1 MKMINLIKI
10 ILFFQILILIH
21 TQSNSTNSSN
31 SSNTPNFEDLIG
43 KIFAKLEPE
52 CYQDLNYTFYGDDKY
67 KPEKEKN
74 YPWLFDYMGK
84 GFNDIGDECECRFA
98 MKSNTTYLLLYFH
111 DLNLTAL
118 LDADRDLIDYLEIK
132 NYIYGLCIM
141 TSCADTVV
149 KYFRIF
155 LDFINYINTN
165 AENKN
170 DIVSFIAS
178 NNEKLNDSVAYS
190 FNSTIINVYQHPN
203 DKTKT
208 QKQVLLWLLIGL
220 CFIKLVG
227 AFIRIFTIPK
237 GYDKYIAEKI
247 NKEEKLKDGKV
258 DIEEKSN
265 FLSKNKFNE
274 PVDSE
279 SMTKDYNPLFDF
291 SEKMPLKVRALRF
304 FDLINDLY
312 YLSSKR
318 NRYYNDSGLEILV
331 FHRAIM
337 IFCLIFSHTFTSLI
351 RLPSEEIINSSFFKS
366 WLNILFRLSNN
377 GFTCWIFLEAAY
389 TTYKLLSFITTE
401 MFLHYCKP
409 EFQRMN
415 YELKL
420 LLIFLKFIVLLLPK
434 FVFFFFIYTFI
445 YYRIEDFEF
454 TSNSPATFRYVFMNL
469 FKEKI
474 TCGKLGTLGE
484 GMFNSNTI
492 HNITSYD
499 KCYEFSYFYI
509 NMIICILIFMVLT
522 YLFLV
527 IKNKFFEFVVMAG
540 SLFLFF
546 IPNGYIK
553 DPRTDLDDDLYKQNN
568 NTKYFKLYHI
578 IGETYSTKIFTS
590 FIGYYCLG
598 FFFGF
603 ILFNFANFKKRIHR
617 LLYEYNSIHLSQSK
631 NKAKEVRES
640 YRPSNISLIRTD
652 TNTSFSD
659 RESAISTDSSR
670 YDESSPHYYKN
681 FLLPYYPLRYLNKI
695 LTKIYKFKLSIK
707 FAIMGIC
714 SILIILIDL
723 ILWIYIY
730 QNGKFK
736 VELNGFNAFI
746 FRYEKHFFVFFYF
759 IVNVMTITL
768 PKNLGIRKFMGSR
781 IFVATSRVGF
791 LISCIIHAFTYFS
804 FLIFSI
810 KVKLYVPSF
819 VLITAGNYLAIL
831 IICVLMI
838 SVTELPFRI
847 GIKKLMRI
855 NRNKG
860 NNNII
865 L

>member
-67 KPEKEKN
+67 KQEKEKN

-132 NYIYGLCIM
+132 NYTYGLCIM

-165 AENKN
+165 AENKT
-170 DIVSFIAS
+170 DIVSFIVS

-190 FNSTIINVYQHPN
+190 FNSTIINVNQHRN
-203 DKTKT
+203 EETKT

-247 NKEEKLKDGKV
+247 NKEEKLKDGKADV
-258 DIEEKSN
+258 EEKSN

-291 SEKMPLKVRALRF
+291 SEKMPLKVRTLRF

-434 FVFFFFIYTFI
+434 FVFFFFYI
-445 YYRIEDFEF
+445 
-454 TSNSPATFRYVFMNL
+454 
-469 FKEKI
+469 
-474 TCGKLGTLGE
+474 
-484 GMFNSNTI
+484 
-492 HNITSYD
+492 
-499 KCYEFSYFYI
+499 YFY
-509 NMIICILIFMVLT
+509 
-522 YLFLV
+522 
-527 IKNKFFEFVVMAG
+527 
-540 SLFLFF
+540 
-546 IPNGYIK
+546 
-553 DPRTDLDDDLYKQNN
+553 
-568 NTKYFKLYHI
+568 
-578 IGETYSTKIFTS
+578 
-590 FIGYYCLG
+590 
-598 FFFGF
+598 
-603 ILFNFANFKKRIHR
+603 
-617 LLYEYNSIHLSQSK
+617 LL
-631 NKAKEVRES
+631 
-640 YRPSNISLIRTD
+640 SN
-652 TNTSFSD
+652 
-659 RESAISTDSSR
+659 
-670 YDESSPHYYKN
+670 
-681 FLLPYYPLRYLNKI
+681 
-695 LTKIYKFKLSIK
+695 
-707 FAIMGIC
+707 
-714 SILIILIDL
+714 
-723 ILWIYIY
+723 
-730 QNGKFK
+730 
-736 VELNGFNAFI
+736 
-746 FRYEKHFFVFFYF
+746 
-759 IVNVMTITL
+759 
-768 PKNLGIRKFMGSR
+768 
-781 IFVATSRVGF
+781 
-791 LISCIIHAFTYFS
+791 
-804 FLIFSI
+804 
-810 KVKLYVPSF
+810 
-819 VLITAGNYLAIL
+819 
-831 IICVLMI
+831 
-838 SVTELPFRI
+838 
-847 GIKKLMRI
+847 
-855 NRNKG
+855 
-860 NNNII
+860 
-865 L
+865 